1 MAQYMTEQKTI
12 LLEFLREHGE
22 RSYTI
27 EELMQKMRECAE
39 QHAPGKSTV
48 YRIINRLCD
57 EGKVKR
63 FAREGGRSFV
73 YQAFLGEHC
82 SAHLHMKCIKCG
94 RLLHLE
100 HALSDELLDKIKKES
115 DFAVSESDTVLF
127 GNCADCRLG
136 GNGEKN

>member
-1 MAQYMTEQKTI
+1 MAEYMTEQKAI

-27 EELMQKMRECAE
+27 EELMQKMRDGAE

-63 FAREGGRSFV
+63 FAREGGRSLFIRRFWV
-73 YQAFLGEHC
+73 SIARLI
-82 SAHLHMKCIKCG
+82 CI
-94 RLLHLE
+94 
-100 HALSDELLDKIKKES
+100 
-115 DFAVSESDTVLF
+115 
-127 GNCADCRLG
+127 
-136 GNGEKN
+136 